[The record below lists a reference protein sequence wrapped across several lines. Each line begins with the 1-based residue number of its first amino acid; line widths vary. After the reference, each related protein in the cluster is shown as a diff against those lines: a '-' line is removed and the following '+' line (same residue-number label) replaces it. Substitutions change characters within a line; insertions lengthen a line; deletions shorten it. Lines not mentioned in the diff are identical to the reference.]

1 MLSVYS
7 ISFCCCTILYLTYT
21 KSRLQEYPF
30 NMNAQK
36 QSLIYLHIAVFLFGG
51 TALFS
56 KLIDL
61 PALDITVYRTAVGAI
76 ALFILLVL
84 QKKKISLANRK
95 DYLIATVLGVV
106 VGIHWVTYFASMQM
120 AGVTVGIIAFFTYP
134 VITVFIEPLF
144 NKSYPKPKDIFI
156 ALVVMFGIFL
166 LIPEVSLGNQVTFGI
181 LVGVFS
187 ALFFALRNILHRN
200 YFSHYSGPHTML
212 YQTLVAFLMLCMF
225 VEVPPLAVSEND
237 WYLILLVGVVF
248 TATPHA
254 FFASSLRHLSATTA
268 GLISCLQPLYGS
280 VLAFFLLQERPNL
293 LTILGGLLVVSA
305 AVFETWSVSK
315 PKPLELT

>member
-1 MLSVYS
+1 MKNNSQVRSS
-7 ISFCCCTILYLTYT
+7 I
-21 KSRLQEYPF
+21 KAEQ
-30 NMNAQK
+30 

-56 KLIDL
+56 KLIGL
-61 PALDITVYRTAVGAI
+61 PALDITVYRTGIASI
-76 ALFILLVL
+76 ALFILLTL
-84 QKKKISLANRK
+84 QKKKLTLENVT
-95 DYLIATVLGVV
+95 DYAIAILLGAV

-144 NKSYPKPKDIFI
+144 TKTRPKPKDIMT
-156 ALVVMFGIFL
+156 ALIVVIGITL
-166 LIPEVSLGNQVTFGI
+166 LIPEVNFGNQVTFGI
-181 LVGVFS
+181 ATGVFS
-187 ALFFALRNILHRN
+187 AFFFALRNVLHKN

-212 YQTLVAFLMLCMF
+212 YQTLVACLMLCIF
-225 VEVPPLAVSEND
+225 VEIPPTQVANTD
-237 WYLILLVGVVF
+237 WLLLLLVGIVF

-280 VLAFFLLQERPNL
+280 VLAFLLLHERPNL
-293 LTILGGLLVVSA
+293 LTMIGGGLVISA
-305 AVFETWSVSK
+305 AIFETWSVSRGRR
-315 PKPLELT
+315 